1 MGWLAA
7 LAVAVAVSVD
17 GLVVGAAYGLR
28 RIRVPA
34 GSLAIIGAVSGL
46 PVTAA
51 MAGGGWLAGMLG
63 SAAAARL
70 GAGLL
75 LALGLGLT
83 WRAWRSDGRGPSGA
97 CPAVPPAAPSAS
109 TPPEAPL
116 VLVRVRPLGLI
127 IQIWRDPP
135 AADVD
140 RSGRL
145 EGLEAAALGLILALD
160 VVAAG
165 LGMALNGGGFLFAAL
180 VGPVQVAFVSL
191 GARFG
196 VRAAGEVRSRVMD
209 FAPGGI
215 LLVVGLLRL
224 I

>member
-46 PVTAA
+46 LVTAA

-63 SAAAARL
+63 NAAAARL
-70 GAGLL
+70 GAGLF

-97 CPAVPPAAPSAS
+97 FPAAPSRTAAP
-109 TPPEAPL
+109 PPEAPL

-145 EGLEAAALGLILALD
+145 EGLEAAALGFILALD
-160 VVAAG
+160 AVAAG

>member
-17 GLVVGAAYGLR
+17 GSVAGAAYGLR

-34 GSLAIIGAVSGL
+34 ASLAIIGAVSGL
-46 PVTAA
+46 LVAAA
-51 MAGGGWLAGMLG
+51 MAGGGRLAGMLG

-70 GAGLL
+70 GAGLF

-97 CPAVPPAAPSAS
+97 LPAAPS
-109 TPPEAPL
+109 PEAPL

-127 IQIWRDPP
+127 VQIWRDPP
-135 AADVD
+135 AADID

-145 EGLEAAALGLILALD
+145 EGLEAAALGFILALD
-160 VVAAG
+160 AVAAG

-191 GARFG
+191 GARLG
-196 VRAAGEVRSRVMD
+196 ARAAGEVRSRVMD

>member
-17 GLVVGAAYGLR
+17 GSMVGATYGLR
-28 RIRVPA
+28 RIRIPA

-46 PVTAA
+46 LVGAA
-51 MAGGGWLAGMLG
+51 MAGGGWLAGVLG
-63 SAAAARL
+63 GAAAARL
-70 GAGLL
+70 GAALF

-83 WRAWRSDGRGPSGA
+83 WRAWRQEGSGGRGPS
-97 CPAVPPAAPSAS
+97 AAL
-109 TPPEAPL
+109 PEAPL
-116 VLVRVRPLGLI
+116 VLVRLRPLGLI

-145 EGLEAAALGLILALD
+145 EGLEAAALGFILALD
-160 VVAAG
+160 AVAAG

-191 GARFG
+191 GARLG
-196 VRAAGEVRSRVMD
+196 ARAAGEVRSRVMD

>member
-1 MGWLAA
+1 MGWLAS
-7 LAVAVAVSVD
+7 LAVAAAVSVD
-17 GLVVGAAYGLR
+17 GSVVGAAYGIR

-34 GSLAIIGAVSGL
+34 GSLGIIGAVSTL
-46 PVTAA
+46 LVAA
-51 MAGGGWLAGMLG
+51 ATAGGGWLAGVLG
-63 SAAAARL
+63 GAAAARL
-70 GAGLL
+70 GAALFL
-75 LALGLGLT
+75 VLGLGLT
-83 WRAWRSDGRGPSGA
+83 WRAWRQGGSDGRGPSGA
-97 CPAVPPAAPSAS
+97 FPGAPPPGAS
-109 TPPEAPL
+109 PPEAPL
-116 VLVRVRPLGLI
+116 VLVRLRPLGLI
-127 IQIWRDPP
+127 VQIWRDPP

-160 VVAAG
+160 AVAAG
-165 LGMALNGGGFLFAAL
+165 LGMALNGEGFLFAAL

-191 GARFG
+191 GARLG
-196 VRAAGEVRSRVMD
+196 ARAAGEVRSRVMD